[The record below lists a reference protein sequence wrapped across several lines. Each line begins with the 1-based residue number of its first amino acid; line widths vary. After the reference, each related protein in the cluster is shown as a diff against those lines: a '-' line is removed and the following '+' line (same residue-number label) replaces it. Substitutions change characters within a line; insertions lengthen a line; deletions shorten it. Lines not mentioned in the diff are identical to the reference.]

1 MVRGM
6 RTEIV
11 VTECTSVSVPYARP
25 CSSSCAER
33 RTVRSE
39 NEIQQVG
46 RGLSLSQTRR
56 RAAMGGFTLDDGYVR
71 RYCRRS
77 LLLLFVPLVLSSWTS
92 ERSRSL
98 ITTVT
103 GNRYRANTACHG
115 A

>member
-46 RGLSLSQTRR
+46 RGGLSLADTQTGRYGRLYSRR
-56 RAAMGGFTLDDGYVR
+56 RLCATLLPPLTSAPLCSSCFIFLDVGAQPIPYN
-71 RYCRRS
+71 YCHR
-77 LLLLFVPLVLSSWTS
+77 
-92 ERSRSL
+92 
-98 ITTVT
+98 
-103 GNRYRANTACHG
+103 
-115 A
+115 